1 MSGFYWYERNPELLK
16 SEQLAMQTFFP
27 KFVLDKLDD
36 GRLCWIGTLNPR
48 GDAGGTWTLMVVYD
62 NNHPHNNS
70 YGGSL
75 RVYSVQPDLN
85 ELYKAVGT
93 LPHVLRD
100 SNGDL
105 YMCTARKEDIDSGDK
120 TTSAAKALGWA
131 AKWIYAVE
139 EWLDGEVGDEIF
151 EHTY

>member
-48 GDAGGTWTLMVVYD
+48 GDVGGTWTLMVVYD